1 MTSGKAVI
9 QTQDSLLSLHSF
21 NSINLL
27 LPFPGF
33 KMLPV
38 SDMGVSDRAV
48 GLWEAFW
55 LVDMSPQGGLCSLQL
70 SLLRSHG

>member
-1 MTSGKAVI
+1 MTSGEAVI
-9 QTQDSLLSLHSF
+9 QTQDNLLSLHSF
-21 NSINLL
+21 NSINL

-38 SDMGVSDRAV
+38 SDLGVSDRAV

-55 LVDMSPQGGLCSLQL
+55 LIDMSPHGGVCSLQL